1 MRQQTVSVME
11 ARRLLAKQI
20 SEADFQRQVIASA
33 KAAGWLVQ
41 HARAAYNK
49 SGRVSTPIQGHA
61 GYPDLT
67 LLRDRL
73 VLVEL
78 KKVGAYPSP
87 DQRVWHERLRAAG
100 AEFYI
105 WRPTDWVQIDE
116 VLA

>member
-1 MRQQTVSVME
+1 MTSASVE
-11 ARRLLAKQI
+11 ATRLLLAKQI

-100 AEFYI
+100 VEFYV
-105 WRPTDWVQIDE
+105 WRPTDWRVIE
-116 VLA
+116 AVLS

>member
-1 MRQQTVSVME
+1 VRQQTVSVTE
-11 ARRLLAKQI
+11 ARLLLAKQI

-41 HARAAYNK
+41 HSRHAYNK

-61 GYPDLT
+61 GFPDL
-67 LLRDRL
+67 
-73 VLVEL
+73 VLARERVLFVEL

-100 AEFYI
+100 VEFYI
-105 WRPTDWVQIDE
+105 WRPTDWPEIE
-116 VLA
+116 SVLS